1 MYQLGLNLKNCFFNL
16 KKKKKKVRSTEGKKQ
31 PPQKMVLK
39 QLDIHMQ
46 MSKIQP
52 LHQIKNLTHNVS
64 YLLKKKT
71 IKLLE

>member
-1 MYQLGLNLKNCFFNL
+1 
-16 KKKKKKVRSTEGKKQ
+16 
-31 PPQKMVLK
+31 MVLK

-64 YLLKKKT
+64 YLLKKK
-71 IKLLE
+71 L